1 MLFCEVKW
9 ISQQKN
15 GIDREEAGLL
25 SSACLFFHCY
35 LRFNSTTIFFF
46 FWSRFA
52 ISSFLQFV
60 AFLTGLHL
68 VQSTIYKLNLSA
80 LLQWPPSAYLSRTP
94 LMLQTRTV
102 RHWNFLTVLSYKM
115 VVQRIQNMCIFLERP
130 QNKHTQLNYHGG
142 LTGLQEYTLEF

>member
-1 MLFCEVKW
+1 MDFPTEKW
-9 ISQQKN
+9 NRQGGGRSIEFSLP
-15 GIDREEAGLL
+15 ILPLL
-25 SSACLFFHCY
+25 LEIQFYYH
-35 LRFNSTTIFFF
+35 FFF